1 MEYGIIF
8 LIVLLALFY
17 FQTILSEQENKY
29 LGYILPIL
37 TFITS
42 IVLLFVWMDAFSI
55 IKMLGTLIF
64 VNIPTY
70 ILILIYRIK
79 RRKAKK

>member
-8 LIVLLALFY
+8 LIVLLAMFY
-17 FQTILSEQENKY
+17 FQTVFSEMENKY

-37 TFITS
+37 SFITS
-42 IVLLFVWMDAFSI
+42 VVLMFVWMDSFSI
-55 IKMLGTLIF
+55 VKMLGTLLF

-70 ILILIYRIK
+70 ILIFIYKLK
-79 RRKAKK
+79 RKKK

>member
-8 LIVLLALFY
+8 LIVLLAMFY
-17 FQTILSEQENKY
+17 FQTIFSEMENKY

-37 TFITS
+37 AFITS
-42 IVLLFVWMDAFSI
+42 VVLMFVWMDEFSI
-55 IKMLGTLIF
+55 VKMLGTLLF

-70 ILILIYRIK
+70 ILMLIYKLK
-79 RRKAKK
+79 RKKLKK